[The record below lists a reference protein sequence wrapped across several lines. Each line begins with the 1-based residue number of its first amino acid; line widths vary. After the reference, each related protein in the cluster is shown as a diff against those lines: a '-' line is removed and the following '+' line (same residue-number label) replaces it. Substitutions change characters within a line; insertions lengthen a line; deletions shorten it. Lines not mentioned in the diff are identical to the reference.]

1 MSTMEINGNLAYGI
15 FSLLSGVISTGLA
28 VYLDPFWRRFS
39 ARQLMLLT
47 AASAMWSMTY
57 AMELLSADFSV
68 KLFWVNLEYVGSA
81 WIGMLVFKFILSISG
96 RTRWLTPFS
105 TLLLCLV
112 PAATLMLVFTND
124 IHGLMWQQ
132 AWTKNIS
139 GMEALFYHRGTGFWI
154 FLVFSYALLFWATLI
169 LIHAV
174 LVSAR
179 HHFRRQLKI
188 ILLGIM
194 VPWVCNIVY
203 IFRFPLLQ
211 GIDLT
216 PFAFMIT
223 GLFFVWA
230 LIRYQ
235 LLHLIP
241 LAREAAMDSMGD
253 PVVVL
258 DMADRVVEVNQACS
272 RVFEIKHF
280 VPGMQ
285 YADELFPDLF
295 SLVDQHRAH
304 APASF
309 EAAFAAKGNPHHW
322 HLSISALTGTNQ
334 AQKGWLIVFRNITE
348 QKQTEAALR
357 QTRDYV
363 KSIINSMPSI
373 LIGVDDKGVVTQW
386 NLEAE
391 KMTGIPADQARKR
404 FFSTVFP
411 QGAQIVP
418 TILTAVDTRQV
429 QKKEKTTLVLNNRTC
444 ITDIT
449 IYPILS
455 DTLPGAVL
463 RVDDISERAKMEE
476 MMVHSE
482 KMISVGGLA
491 AGMAHEINNPLAG
504 MLQIIQ
510 VIRNRLSRPLPA
522 NLETAARHDL
532 DLDKVS
538 AYMTDREIFHLMEQ
552 AIAVGKRAAAIVQNM
567 LSFSRKSDS
576 LRSSH
581 FLSETMDATL
591 ELVKNDFNLK
601 KQYDILAVDIVTR
614 KDADL
619 PPVPCEK
626 TKIQQVFFNILK
638 NGVEAMSEARTPD
651 PRFEIRYFLE
661 DNMAGVEI
669 RDNGPGI
676 PDDIRKRIFEPFF
689 TTKEVGIGSGLGLSV
704 SYFIITENHGGKMG
718 VTSSPGIGTAFF
730 VKLPLSCSCPEP
742 LP

>member
-1 MSTMEINGNLAYGI
+1 MDINGNLAYGI
-15 FSLLSGVISTGLA
+15 FSLLSGAVSIGLA
-28 VYLDPFWRRFS
+28 VYLAPFWRRFS

-47 AASAMWSMTY
+47 AASALWSTGY
-57 AMELLSADFSV
+57 AMELLSSDFSV
-68 KLFWVNLEYVGSA
+68 KLFWVHLEYAGSV
-81 WIGMLVFKFILSISG
+81 WMGMLVFKFIVSISG
-96 RTRWLTPFS
+96 RTGWLTPFT
-105 TLLLCLV
+105 TLLLFLI
-112 PAATLMLVFTND
+112 PAATLVLVFTND
-124 IHGLMWQQ
+124 MHGLMWQQ
-132 AWTKNIS
+132 AWIREIS
-139 GMEALFYHRGTGFWI
+139 GMEALFFHRGTGFWI

-174 LVSAR
+174 FVSAR
-179 HHFRRQLKI
+179 HHFRRQLQI
-188 ILLGIM
+188 ILVGIM
-194 VPWVCNIVY
+194 IPWICNIVY
-203 IFRFPLLQ
+203 IFEFPLLQ

-216 PFAFMIT
+216 PFSFMVT
-223 GLFFVWA
+223 GIFFVWA

-241 LAREAAMDSMGD
+241 LAREAVMDSMED

-272 RVFEIKHF
+272 RVFEITRF
-280 VPGMQ
+280 VPGMHD
-285 YADELFPDLF
+285 AEELFPDLF
-295 SLVDQHRAH
+295 SLVDQHRSH

-309 EAAFAAKGNPHHW
+309 EAAFAAKGNPCHW
-322 HLSISALTGTNQ
+322 HISISGLMGTNQ
-334 AQKGWLIVFRNITE
+334 SRKGWLIVFRDITE

-391 KMTGIPADQARKR
+391 KMTGIPADQARNR

-411 QGAQIVP
+411 QGTDIVP
-418 TILTAVDTRQV
+418 SILSAIDTRQV

-444 ITDIT
+444 ITDIS

-455 DTLPGAVL
+455 DSMPGAVL

-504 MLQIIQ
+504 MLQTIQ

-522 NLETAARHDL
+522 NLETAAKHDL
-532 DLDKVS
+532 DLEKVT
-538 AYMTDREIFHLMEQ
+538 AYMTDRQIFHLMEQ
-552 AIAVGKRAAAIVQNM
+552 AIDVGKRAGAIVQNM
-567 LSFSRKSDS
+567 LSFSRKSGS
-576 LRSSH
+576 SRSSH
-581 FLSETMDATL
+581 FLSEIMDATL
-591 ELVKNDFNLK
+591 ALVKNDFNLK
-601 KQYDILAVDIVTR
+601 KQYDILAVAIVT
-614 KDADL
+614 KIDADL

-638 NGVEAMSEARTPD
+638 NGVEAMSEARTPE
-651 PRFEIRYFLE
+651 PGFEIRYFLE
-661 DNMAGVEI
+661 NNMAGLEI

-676 PDDIRKRIFEPFF
+676 PDDVRKRIFEPFF
-689 TTKEVGIGSGLGLSV
+689 TTKEVGIGTGLGLSV
-704 SYFIITENHGGKMG
+704 SYFIVTENHGGKMS
-718 VTSSPGIGTAFF
+718 VTSSPGSGTSFF
-730 VKLPLSCSCPEP
+730 VKLPLS
-742 LP
+742 